1 VNPTAQSTR
10 QRTGFRD
17 AEQGARSASPMP
29 LEGGG
34 STRRWRRRSGC
45 ETRSPTRRTRSPVLT
60 AAFRREREG
69 RDEGRVEGLLSTRRA
84 PSLRDAP
91 NFQAN
96 NPLFKER
103 APELHVAFRS
113 SLLSPE
119 GRRVSRFMTLH
130 SLRITLA
137 RLRNRRVT
145 PTPRANRLS
154 SDAPFSDRFLP
165 DRMNGAGIGRPGAP
179 STAES
184 TLFARTSFLAR
195 S

>member
-1 VNPTAQSTR
+1 VRSRALEAPRPCRSKRRFDPPLGVEDRAVRLDPRRAAPEAPSSPPRSVEN
-10 QRTGFRD
+10 
-17 AEQGARSASPMP
+17 ARAGTKVASK
-29 LEGGG
+29 
-34 STRRWRRRSGC
+34 R
-45 ETRSPTRRTRSPVLT
+45 
-60 AAFRREREG
+60 
-69 RDEGRVEGLLSTRRA
+69 LLSTRRA